1 MYRRDR
7 LYASDKDRLQ
17 NLQDCLRNV
26 RITDES
32 AFFNSMPET
41 TTSPMKGAKQRDG
54 LPPAHKGPGGG
65 GGRGGAGAGG
75 GSSGYGGYSGQKNL
89 TGSAADKTNQNT
101 KGNSDYSSQARNNRT
116 KQMAMKDTNANFN

>member
-1 MYRRDR
+1 M
-7 LYASDKDRLQ
+7 
-17 NLQDCLRNV
+17 

-75 GSSGYGGYSGQKNL
+75 PSGPERFPTAGQQRAGKI
-89 TGSAADKTNQNT
+89 QIIII
-101 KGNSDYSSQARNNRT
+101 
-116 KQMAMKDTNANFN
+116 